1 MKLNITLPWPPSS
14 NTYWRYVNNRVITSK
29 KAREYKDLILKLS
42 YTWGNVLFHEERLF
56 IDIKAHPPDKRKRDL
71 DNLLKVTIDAIASTG
86 IFQNDS
92 QIDKLIIT
100 REHEIKP
107 GTLKVE
113 ISKITTPQMGDGL

>member
-42 YTWGNVLFHEERLF
+42 YTWGNVLFHEERLS

-113 ISKITTPQMGDGL
+113 ISKISTTQMGDGL

>member
-42 YTWGNVLFHEERLF
+42 YTWGNVLFHEERLS

-113 ISKITTPQMGDGL
+113 ISKISTTQVVDGL